1 MKRAVTGLTVGIA
14 VLAAAGCSGKTD
26 SDVAPSS
33 EWPMS
38 QPVTSSSSGL
48 GLPHSG
54 APAVAD
60 PLPESVLSGDP
71 CDALT
76 RQQVESALGSGTSE
90 GQRRDLEQ
98 VGPRCDWSNKESMG
112 GMSLGFVTAIREGLS
127 VEYANV
133 KPKKAVF
140 RETRPVSSFPA
151 VAYKDSESDRI
162 CTVVVGL
169 ADEYSISVTVTL
181 SAEKEAEGVDSCVPA
196 EQVAEMVVGNLK
208 AKAGE

>member
-1 MKRAVTGLTVGIA
+1 MKRAVAGLTVSIA

-26 SDVAPSS
+26 SDVDPTG
-33 EWPMS
+33 EWPVS
-38 QPVTSSSSGL
+38 QPTTSSSSEL

-54 APAVAD
+54 APAVSD

-71 CDALT
+71 CEALT
-76 RQQVESALGSGTSE
+76 PQQVEAALGAGTSE

-112 GMSLGFVTAIREGLS
+112 GMALGFVTAIREGLS

-140 RETRPVSSFPA
+140 REAGPVMGFPA
-151 VAYKDSESDRI
+151 VAYKDSENDRT
-162 CTVVVGL
+162 CTFVVGL

-196 EQVAEMVVGNLK
+196 EMVAEMVVGNLK